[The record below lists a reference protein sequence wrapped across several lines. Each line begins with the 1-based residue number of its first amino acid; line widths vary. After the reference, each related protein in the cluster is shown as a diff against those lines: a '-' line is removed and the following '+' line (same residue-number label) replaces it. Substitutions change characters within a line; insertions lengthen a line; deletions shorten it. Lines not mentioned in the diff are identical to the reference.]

1 MKWLSTKSRLA
12 IGQVSLLVS
21 ILLMA
26 SLLGLM
32 PDRVAAV
39 REGRAALAEAIAANS
54 SVLITQQDVERLE
67 GLLDLVVNRNQDLL
81 SAALRTQDGER
92 LVTIGDHE
100 AYWQDTESALS
111 TNTQI
116 AVTIWE
122 GDTQW
127 GRVELRFT
135 PLVDEGWMG
144 MVTNQ
149 QTQLL
154 IFVALLCFGGFL
166 SVFGEN
172 AEAAG
177 SLPSG
182 PGTRALRVGYDGR
195 RSSDFGYA

>member
-81 SAALRTQDGER
+81 SAALRT
-92 LVTIGDHE
+92 
-100 AYWQDTESALS
+100 
-111 TNTQI
+111 
-116 AVTIWE
+116 
-122 GDTQW
+122 
-127 GRVELRFT
+127 
-135 PLVDEGWMG
+135 
-144 MVTNQ
+144 
-149 QTQLL
+149 
-154 IFVALLCFGGFL
+154 
-166 SVFGEN
+166 
-172 AEAAG
+172 
-177 SLPSG
+177 
-182 PGTRALRVGYDGR
+182 
-195 RSSDFGYA
+195 